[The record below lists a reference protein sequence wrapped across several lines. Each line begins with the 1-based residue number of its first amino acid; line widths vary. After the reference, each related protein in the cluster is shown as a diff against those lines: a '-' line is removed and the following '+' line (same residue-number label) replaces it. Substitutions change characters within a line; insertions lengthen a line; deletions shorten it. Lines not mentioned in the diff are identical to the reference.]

1 VWKTCPYLLHQ
12 STTDKSY
19 GENQIQTD
27 KDSVKKEFRK
37 LYHERNKAIM
47 QRILN
52 EETSSGNTVL
62 TFVEEHST
70 ASLHNIIIIIIIK
83 AICNMQDNSMSS
95 WYESLSKYT
104 GHYY

>member
-1 VWKTCPYLLHQ
+1 
-12 STTDKSY
+12 
-19 GENQIQTD
+19 
-27 KDSVKKEFRK
+27 
-37 LYHERNKAIM
+37 M

-95 WYESLSKYT
+95 
-104 GHYY
+104 